1 MKLMSIENE
10 KKKIKE
16 QDELI
21 NYYTT
26 QIHKYKK
33 HISLVKENIRTKR
46 LIIAQVDILNASIEN
61 GIVNGTTIE
70 IIQPS
75 QNIAE
80 LLEDIMM
87 YHQELKVYREYLHDH
102 IIQRVHISN
111 TQKIFERYKIEK
123 EKQNARVICQYKS
136 IYCENIQHIVCKYI
150 G

>member
-10 KKKIKE
+10 KNKIKE
-16 QDELI
+16 QDEI
-21 NYYTT
+21 IRYYTR
-26 QIHKYKK
+26 QIHSYKED
-33 HISLVKENIRTKR
+33 ISEVKEKIRRTR

-61 GIVNGTTIE
+61 GIVNGSTIE
-70 IIQPS
+70 IIQPC

-123 EKQNARVICQYKS
+123 EKQNARVICQYKN
-136 IYCENIQHIVCKYI
+136 IYCENIQDIVCNYV

>member
-10 KKKIKE
+10 KRKIKE

-26 QIHKYKK
+26 QIYKYKK

-61 GIVNGTTIE
+61 GIVNGSSIE

-87 YHQELKVYREYLHDH
+87 YHQELKVYREYLHDY
-102 IIQRVHISN
+102 IIKKLNVIN
-111 TQKIFERYKIEK
+111 TQRIIETCKIEK
-123 EKQNARVICQYKS
+123 EKHNVREVCNYKN
-136 IYCENIQHIVCKYI
+136 IHCENIHHIICGYV